1 MKYEPELFEPDPSM
15 SQPTNVSSY
24 LTHAETVALKAN
36 KVPSAGWLIAAWVL
50 GIIGVLAFFQ
60 GGFLYLP
67 VAWFCYW
74 YYDHGNAVYKKA
86 ISPLTY
92 TPRTQA

>member
-1 MKYEPELFEPDPSM
+1 M
-15 SQPTNVSSY
+15 SSY
-24 LTHAETVALKAN
+24 LAHAETVALKAN

-92 TPRTQA
+92 TP